1 MKNQIIWIIW
11 LIFYILIF
19 VAYDREPLKYSNKK
33 VLNLI
38 TYSKIYQILT
48 YLVLILHT
56 IFGVYLTTNHP
67 FVPYIRKYWNY
78 STFLIGIIV
87 INSLN
92 KKTIEEPE
100 KFYLPPNNLNK
111 KLGFIYILLILIPIC
126 LKLFLTNSNLC
137 IALAIIY
144 LIKKIINQNYATCL
158 YNLPK
163 TFR

>member
-38 TYSKIYQILT
+38 SYSKIYQILT
-48 YLVLILHT
+48 YLVLIIHT
-56 IFGVYLTTNHP
+56 FYAIYLTTNYP

-92 KKTIEEPE
+92 KKPIEDPE

-111 KLGFIYILLILIPIC
+111 KLGFIYILLIIIPIL
-126 LKLFLTNSNLC
+126 LKLFLTNNNLC
-137 IALAIIY
+137 IVLSIIY
-144 LIKKIINQNYATCL
+144 LIKKIINQNFASCL
-158 YNLPK
+158 YDLPK